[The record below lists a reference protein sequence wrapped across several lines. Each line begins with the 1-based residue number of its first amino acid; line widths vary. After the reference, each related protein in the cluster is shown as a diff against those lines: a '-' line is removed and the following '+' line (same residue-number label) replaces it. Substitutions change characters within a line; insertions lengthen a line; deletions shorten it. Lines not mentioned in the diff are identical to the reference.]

1 MRVIV
6 LFIFLTISTFF
17 ANAQNKGKITGKVTD
32 VTTKQVIDYA
42 TISIYKQGATAP
54 FNGVVTD
61 DKGNFTLQGLA
72 TGDYIVKIDFIGYQ
86 QNVIAHAVIT
96 DAAPTAA
103 LGNIFLTPVQNQLQD
118 VVITAKRPT
127 VENKIDK
134 MVYNPQNDLTA
145 QGGMA
150 IDILQK
156 VPQISV
162 DIDGNVELQ
171 GNSNIRF
178 LINGKPSSIFGSS
191 LTEALQSIPASQI
204 QSIEVIT
211 NPGAKYDAT
220 GTGGIINIILK
231 QNNVQGVNG
240 SVNLSAGTRLENGSF
255 NINAKKGNFGVGA
268 FFNGNERINTT
279 TLTNA
284 TTKSTDATTG
294 TTTDL
299 LQNGSSA
306 FKRSGYQSGI
316 NFQWDV
322 TKKDQLTAS
331 FSYNHF
337 GNDNVGTTNQEQLET
352 GVSNDILKDQ
362 FSTLNSVSHFHAN
375 SSDVSLGYKKTFDK
389 KDEEL
394 DFLVSSSLGSN
405 YNYAS
410 QQQSYLDGSLPTS
423 GSMSTNPGT
432 DRETD
437 ISLDYTYPFSKT
449 FTLETG
455 AKAVIE
461 DISNSVAT
469 DTLLNNGGYSPDAG
483 QTYNFNYNRN
493 IFAYYIS
500 GTFSLFHDFI
510 NGMAGLRYEYTST
523 SSSYGNTN
531 VPGYGI
537 LAPSFVLQHKLSD
550 DQSIKFSYS
559 YRLQRP
565 EYSDVDPFYNVSDP
579 HNIST
584 GNPDLKPELGH
595 NYELGYNKSFNNGP
609 SIYVSAFYR
618 YNTNDI
624 QSFTTYYA
632 TLPVNGTDYT
642 DVELTQRY
650 NLGSE
655 TNEGANIYISIPV
668 TGKFSLRSN
677 NFFADRISKN
687 PGDPTV
693 SGFAYRLNMNASYEF
708 APSFAAEVFGNYRSS
723 QRTIQGTSPA
733 FAFYNFAVRK
743 QLWKKT
749 ASIGLTAAN
758 PFSNYIAQTATT
770 NTGNSYQTS
779 TREVPFRSFGISLTY
794 KFGKLDFKKPAKE
807 DVPDDT
813 TSPNKTPDSGP
824 K

>member
-32 VTTKQVIDYA
+32 ATTKQVIDYA
-42 TISIYKQGATAP
+42 TISLYKQGAAAP

-61 DKGNFTLQGLA
+61 EKGNFIIPNLA
-72 TGDYIVKIDFIGYQ
+72 TGDYIIKIDFIGYQ
-86 QNVIAHAVIT
+86 QKVIAHAVIT
-96 DAAPTAA
+96 DAAPTLT
-103 LGNIFLTPVQNQLQD
+103 LGNILLAPVQNQLQD

-171 GNSNIRF
+171 GNANIRF

-231 QNNVQGVNG
+231 QNDIEGVNG

-255 NINAKKGNFGVGA
+255 NINAKKGKFAVGA
-268 FFNGNERINTT
+268 FFNGNERINSTT
-279 TLTNA
+279 NTNSE
-284 TTKSTDATTG
+284 TKSTDATG

-337 GNDNVGTTNQEQLET
+337 GNDNVGTTNQQQLT
-352 GVSNDILKDQ
+352 TDLLGNTSDVNSI
-362 FSTLNSVSHFHAN
+362 LNSASHFHAN

-394 DFLVSSSLGSN
+394 SFLISSSFGSN
-405 YNYAS
+405 YNSAS
-410 QQQSYLDGSLPTS
+410 QQQLFLDGTTPTS

-461 DISNSVAT
+461 DISNSVVT
-469 DTLLNNGGYSPDAG
+469 DTLLNNGGYTPDPG
-483 QTYNFNYNRN
+483 QTYNFNYNRDV
-493 IFAYYIS
+493 FAYYVS

-510 NGMAGLRYEYTST
+510 NGMAGLRYEYTTT
-523 SSSYGNTN
+523 SSSFANTN

-565 EYSDVDPFYNVSDP
+565 QYSDVDPFYNVSDP

-584 GNPDLKPELGH
+584 GDPNLKPELGH
-595 NYELGYNKSFNNGP
+595 NYELGYNKTFNNGP

-624 QSFTTYYA
+624 QSLTVHSDSTRI
-632 TLPVNGTDYT
+632 NGTDYT
-642 DVELTQRY
+642 DVNITTRA
-650 NLGSE
+650 NIGSE

-668 TGKFSLRSN
+668 TSKFSLRSN
-677 NFFADRISKN
+677 NFFADRISRN

-723 QRTIQGTSPA
+723 QRTIQGTNPA

-743 QLWKKT
+743 QLWKKK
-749 ASIGLTAAN
+749 ASIGVTAAN
-758 PFSNYIAQTATT
+758 PFSNYISQTAIT

-779 TREVPFRSFGISLTY
+779 TREVPFRSFGISLNY
-794 KFGKLDFKKPAKE
+794 KFGKMDFKKPAKE